1 MSINAKKTVNVKA
14 ATAMLND
21 HKRYDSLQTDPERVE
36 YLNELLYLQF
46 DKADFDMVEAILD
59 SDVIREGTDYCT
71 AEAWDNDTNILAY
84 RKMLDVM
91 YNAYIKIAFNRAKG
105 AFNVLFDLSDSNH
118 VIVVDF
124 IDYTTS
130 FLIDSEL
137 CGTLEEGEISE
148 AAIELDIEDEAVHKV
163 REGMELTL
171 KMMNDAMSKIGVT
184 EIPTV
189 EGDVYSA
196 DLHQAMSMQE
206 VPGKESN
213 TIIAVVQKG
222 YKLNDRLIRP
232 AMVMVAK

>member
-1 MSINAKKTVNVKA
+1 MIDELA
-14 ATAMLND
+14 ALEAEELIA
-21 HKRYDSLQTDPERVE
+21 RIRAAQT
-36 YLNELLYLQF
+36 
-46 DKADFDMVEAILD
+46 KADENWDVALRTKAEMENVRRRTEKEVSNARKFGVEKLVNEILPVKD
-59 SDVIREGTDYCT
+59 S
-71 AEAWDNDTNILAY
+71 
-84 RKMLDVM
+84 M
-91 YNAYIKIAFNRAKG
+91 
-105 AFNVLFDLSDSNH
+105 
-118 VIVVDF
+118 
-124 IDYTTS
+124 
-130 FLIDSEL
+130 EL
-137 CGTLEEGEISE
+137 GLQ

-184 EIPTV
+184 EVPAA